1 MPDIVI
7 EIEPLPYQTYIRGN
21 VNKTTKFNAKSSINY
36 DNYVQ
41 SMNYG
46 FSDFKETFEITFLN
60 LTTYPQI
67 KFDLYGEVAA
77 NKVVKINL
85 ADFTVT
91 GIVNS
96 PSTASIAA
104 KCTSLCTA
112 FELLS
117 AIRHFIQTNKQSGA
131 DFNFNTKTYNIVSNL
146 NLFNPTVT
154 ISLNSITI
162 VLQCNVVTIPT
173 INSEGTTITQSSILV
188 LHQTANLTSL
198 INFLKNVRQ
207 QVAYSFNTFPD
218 TSISTI
224 VKQPTTWDTTTI
236 KTPQG
241 YIHTLSCSLTTFY

>member
-1 MPDIVI
+1 MSEIVI
-7 EIEPLPYQTYIRGN
+7 QIEPLPYQTYIRGN

-67 KFDLYGEVAA
+67 KFDLYGEVVA
-77 NKVVKINL
+77 NKLVKINL
-85 ADFTVT
+85 ANFGTNSTTV
-91 GIVNS
+91 S
-96 PSTASIAA
+96 PSIAA

-117 AIRHFIQTNKQSGA
+117 AIRYFIQENKTSGA
-131 DFNFNTKTYNIVSNL
+131 DFTFNNKTYNIVSNL

-162 VLQCNVVTIPT
+162 VLQCNVLTIPT
-173 INSEGTTITQSSILV
+173 INSTGTTITSSSILV
-188 LHQTANLTSL
+188 LHQTANITSL

-207 QVAYSFNTFPD
+207 RVAYSFNTFPD
-218 TSISTI
+218 TSITTL

>member
-1 MPDIVI
+1 MSEIVI
-7 EIEPLPYQTYIRGN
+7 EIVPLPYQTYIRGN
-21 VNKTTKFNAKSSINY
+21 VNKTTKFNAKSSMNF

-85 ADFTVT
+85 ANFTATV
-91 GIVNS
+91 
-96 PSTASIAA
+96 TASIAA

-117 AIRHFIQTNKQSGA
+117 AIRYFIQEDKQSGN
-131 DFNFNTKTYNIVSNL
+131 DFTFNTKTYNIVSNL

-162 VLQCNVVTIPT
+162 VLQYNVVTIPT
-173 INSEGTTITQSSILV
+173 INSEGTTITSSSILV
-188 LHQTANLTSL
+188 LHQTANITSL